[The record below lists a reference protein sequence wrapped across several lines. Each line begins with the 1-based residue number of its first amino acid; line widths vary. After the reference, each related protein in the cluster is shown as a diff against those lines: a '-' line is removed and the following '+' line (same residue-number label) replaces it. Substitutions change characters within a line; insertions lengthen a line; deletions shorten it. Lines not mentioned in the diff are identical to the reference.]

1 MSQPI
6 KPNPDKPN
14 PVFDKFSAQ
23 LQAHIKKAFQ
33 MGVDAAKEADAENL
47 GINERIKVAHRF
59 VDLEVKGHAEL
70 LETLISGPWIT
81 PCSST
86 GASAATFKVA
96 AAAYPRKV
104 ELGKNFWRV
113 GWQTLRLP
121 STNLKVTPDVLPAGG
136 TDITITLLDMSYTGS
151 NYRGRVK
158 LKKTGAGAAASDKTE
173 VYVVTVGL

>member
-1 MSQPI
+1 MNQPT
-6 KPNPDKPN
+6 KPNTGKPN

-33 MGVDAAKEADAENL
+33 MGIDAAEDADAEKL
-47 GINERIKVAHRF
+47 GINKRIKVAHRF

-81 PCSST
+81 PCCPGDLSDRVKVK
-86 GASAATFKVA
+86 AAT
-96 AAAYPRKV
+96 YPRKV
-104 ELGKNFWRV
+104 KLGKNFWRV
-113 GWQTLRLP
+113 GWQTLKLP
-121 STNLKVTPDVLPAGG
+121 RTKLKATPEVLPAGA
-136 TDITITLLDMSYTGS
+136 TDITITLLDSNYTGS

-158 LKKTGAGAAASDKTE
+158 LKKTGTAATASDKPE